1 MKIISSI
8 LLFLCSIGCF
18 AQQRYIEI
26 DSLILEKMYMDKS
39 KESYSIEAP
48 GKMII
53 AYNQDRSKAIILR
66 NSYVF
71 GKHFEFEVK
80 EEPNRLILWYKDNH
94 IYCGYIYDKRIKS
107 CDYFEAISKS
117 DKNKL
122 LRRMPFLRG
131 IPSFN

>member
-1 MKIISSI
+1 
-8 LLFLCSIGCF
+8 
-18 AQQRYIEI
+18 
-26 DSLILEKMYMDKS
+26 MDKS

-66 NSYVF
+66 NSYVL

-107 CDYFEAISKS
+107 CDYFEAINNR
-117 DKNKL
+117 DKNRL